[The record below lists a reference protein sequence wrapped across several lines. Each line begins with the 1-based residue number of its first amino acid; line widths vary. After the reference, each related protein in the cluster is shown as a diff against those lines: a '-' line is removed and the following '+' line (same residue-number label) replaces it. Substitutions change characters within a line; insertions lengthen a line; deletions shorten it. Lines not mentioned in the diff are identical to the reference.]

1 MGIICETGQDF
12 GSIHKL
18 TNGLMRIEHFMI
30 KTIKKIFYYIFLP
43 FILIKNAVVFSYKSV
58 SGVLK
63 VIKGIIDVV
72 YKTFFIAFFIGVSF
86 GIYKIFSG
94 YSTINK
100 KLDDLKASIKY
111 IQNVSEDLSRAT
123 SMLSNTTE
131 KIKKIGVSFK

>member
-1 MGIICETGQDF
+1 
-12 GSIHKL
+12 
-18 TNGLMRIEHFMI
+18 MRIEHFMI